1 MAKNPKI
8 TYTKTDEAPFLATH
22 SLLPII
28 EAFTKSSKIDVET
41 KDISLAARILSQ
53 FPEVLSED
61 QKTPDALAELGKMVK
76 DPDANIIKLPNISA
90 SVPQLLNAIKELQAK
105 GYNLPNYPFEPETE
119 EEKTI
124 QAKYDKVK
132 GSAVNPV
139 LREGNSDRRAPTAVK
154 NFAKKHP
161 YKVREWE
168 KNSKTRVASM
178 TADDFHH
185 NEKSI
190 TMEKAGAVNIK
201 FTDKAGNS
209 KLLKENLELLE
220 GEVLDGTFLS
230 KKALKSFL
238 DQQIAAAKKEDV
250 LFSLHMKATM
260 MKVSDPKIFG
270 HAVEVYFKEVYE
282 KYAEELKSVG
292 ADATSGLGSVLE
304 SIKELPEEKYT

>member
-8 TYTKTDEAPFLATH
+8 TYTITDEAPFLATH

-28 EAFTKSSKIDVET
+28 EAFTHSSGIDIET

-53 FPEVLSED
+53 FPEVLTDD
-61 QKTPDALAELGKMVK
+61 QKTPDALAELGEMVK

-105 GYNLPNYPFEPETE
+105 GYKLPDYSFEPKTE
-119 EEKTI
+119 AEKEI

-139 LREGNSDRRAPTAVK
+139 IREGNSDRRAPTAVK

-185 NEKSI
+185 
-190 TMEKAGAVNIK
+190 
-201 FTDKAGNS
+201 
-209 KLLKENLELLE
+209 
-220 GEVLDGTFLS
+220 
-230 KKALKSFL
+230 
-238 DQQIAAAKKEDV
+238 
-250 LFSLHMKATM
+250 
-260 MKVSDPKIFG
+260 
-270 HAVEVYFKEVYE
+270 
-282 KYAEELKSVG
+282 
-292 ADATSGLGSVLE
+292 
-304 SIKELPEEKYT
+304 